1 MKSVIS
7 NEYTTI
13 IKNSKFICLIY
24 PIESISDVE
33 TYLEEA
39 KRIYPNATHY
49 CYAYI
54 LNTIR
59 RESDDGEPSGTA
71 GIPMIQVLEKNN
83 LNQVLCIVIRYFGK
97 IKLGANGLI
106 RAYTKCVTAC
116 LENHIITLSKGLLI
130 ELTFPYSAVKNVDYL
145 LQSSKILK
153 KEFNNLITYRV
164 LITEE
169 ILNKLKNINKD
180 IKIKIIKETFFSL
193 SQ

>member
-33 TYLEEA
+33 TYLEGA

-130 ELTFPYSAVKNVDYL
+130 ELTFPYSAIKNVDYL

-153 KEFNNLITYRV
+153 KKFNNSITYQV

>member
-33 TYLEEA
+33 TYLEGA

>member
-33 TYLEEA
+33 TYLEGA

-130 ELTFPYSAVKNVDYL
+130 ELTFPYSAIKNVDYL

>member
-130 ELTFPYSAVKNVDYL
+130 ELTFPYSAIKNVDYL

-153 KEFNNLITYRV
+153 KKFNNSITYQV